1 MFDTINQTLYSNK
14 VYFGSLQ
21 VLEYIIF
28 IIIIYK
34 YNPFNIKTKHPFFT
48 KFLTIT
54 VALIYVLL
62 FNFLSEHIIENGR
75 GETGFLIKL
84 LLTIGFFVLSAFVT
98 KKLVSYLFNHGFLSF
113 IRYVIK
119 YSSIIILLAIVY
131 SVFGPKIKSL
141 MGDDK
146 KKKDIFS
153 FIVNFI
159 MYIPCLLLSLM
170 DYIKYQY
177 NITTKNVW
185 ILLIVEIILIIL
197 WFVIPMLLHAYSTK
211 NGLQL
216 LKEPQYL
223 NKERSL
229 GTFEQLHGENLQ
241 PEDSS
246 EVGRAKFNYH
256 YSLSAWFYL
265 NPQPPN
271 TSPAYNKYTN
281 ILTYGSKPA
290 IEYNG
295 QLNTLRVIVE
305 SEKDPGVKKRVVIYK
320 TNKILYQ
327 RWNNI
332 VINYDRG
339 TMDVFVNGELVG
351 SKESISPYMTYE
363 SITVGSVDGLNGGIS
378 NVMYF
383 NDNLSKSYIEN
394 MYFALKGK
402 DEPFL

>member
-48 KFLTIT
+48 RFLTIT

-185 ILLIVEIILIIL
+185 ILLIVEIILIII
-197 WFVIPMLLHAYSTK
+197 WFVIPIMLHAYSTK

-216 LKEPQYL
+216 LKEPKYL
-223 NKERSL
+223 NKESSL

-383 NDNLSKSYIEN
+383 KDNLSKSYIEN

>member
-62 FNFLSEHIIENGR
+62 FNFLSENIIENGR

-84 LLTIGFFVLSAFVT
+84 LLTIGFFVLSAFIT

-141 MGDDK
+141 IGDDK
-146 KKKDIFS
+146 KKKDIVS

-185 ILLIVEIILIIL
+185 LLLIGEIILIVL
-197 WFVIPMLLHAYSTK
+197 WFVIPLLLHKYSTK

-223 NKERSL
+223 NKESSL
-229 GTFEQLHGENLQ
+229 GTFEQLYGENLP
-241 PEDSS
+241 PEDSG

-320 TNKILYQ
+320 TKKILYQ

-383 NDNLSKSYIEN
+383 KDNLPKSYIEN

>member
-1 MFDTINQTLYSNK
+1 MFDTINQTLYSNSL
-14 VYFGSLQ
+14 YFGSLQ

-54 VALIYVLL
+54 IALIYVLL
-62 FNFLSEHIIENGR
+62 FNFLSENIIENGR

-185 ILLIVEIILIIL
+185 LLLIGEIILIVL
-197 WFVIPMLLHAYSTK
+197 WFVIPMLLHKYSTK

-223 NKERSL
+223 NKESSL

-271 TSPAYNKYTN
+271 TSPVYNKYTN

-383 NDNLSKSYIEN
+383 KDNLPKSYIEN

>member
-1 MFDTINQTLYSNK
+1 
-14 VYFGSLQ
+14 
-21 VLEYIIF
+21 
-28 IIIIYK
+28 
-34 YNPFNIKTKHPFFT
+34 
-48 KFLTIT
+48 
-54 VALIYVLL
+54 
-62 FNFLSEHIIENGR
+62 
-75 GETGFLIKL
+75 
-84 LLTIGFFVLSAFVT
+84 
-98 KKLVSYLFNHGFLSF
+98 
-113 IRYVIK
+113 
-119 YSSIIILLAIVY
+119 
-131 SVFGPKIKSL
+131 
-141 MGDDK
+141 
-146 KKKDIFS
+146 
-153 FIVNFI
+153 
-159 MYIPCLLLSLM
+159 M

-185 ILLIVEIILIIL
+185 LLLIGEIILIVL
-197 WFVIPMLLHAYSTK
+197 WFVIPMLLHKYSTK

-223 NKERSL
+223 NKESSL

-271 TSPAYNKYTN
+271 TSPVYNKYTN

-383 NDNLSKSYIEN
+383 KDNLPKSYIEN